1 MYNEFN
7 GRLEKITFS
16 HLTKPRLNTYN
27 QYGFRWLGIK
37 NHSVRTIGS
46 SIVCY
51 CVIFYKR
58 MTIHKTKKHHNI
70 RKYFANSAIKLFSPY
85 MQILSHDYCEIRL
98 DSLLLIYIV

>member
-16 HLTKPRLNTYN
+16 RLTKLQLNTYN

-37 NHSVRTIGS
+37 YHSVRTIGS
-46 SIVCY
+46 SIVYY

-58 MTIHKTKKHHNI
+58 MTIHKTKK
-70 RKYFANSAIKLFSPY
+70 KS
-85 MQILSHDYCEIRL
+85 
-98 DSLLLIYIV
+98 